1 MPTARAWSSRCGL
14 EKERAG
20 ACVQGLRLCRH
31 QCANARP
38 RGFQPNPPGGRL
50 SGHSGVRLGARRER
64 PGAGVDLLP
73 LVLQV
78 PHAAHDAHDG
88 QDDRRHRVRERLGGV
103 VGVEGADAEQQG
115 RDADHDGHLGHD
127 RQHDARVGEAQAGQ
141 RPAQLAVGLH
151 APRHLPV
158 AALHGVVPRSHRHE
172 VCVDGPSRNRQG
184 DDLPRRGH
192 QSREEEDHH
201 GVEVQQAPEST
212 VCEHRKAGAEREPP
226 RGPRKGHG
234 AVVQRAEEHPAEEV
248 ECREGV
254 ERHLQK
260 ADKDCSGGRQHCK
273 DREGQAVDHGGQ
285 DGQVPLLLV
294 GPCVAD
300 DVVHDEER
308 GAQLDGVGEL
318 DFAAGGHGRHGPA
331 LGTGAPR
338 AAGVLGSR
346 GEGGLGR
353 PPREEP
359 EVVVLDGPLGYRA
372 TPGRVRPR
380 SESHRRARGRT
391 QGDGREERQRRG
403 HPAGGRVA
411 AEAPGERV
419 PGCVRGLR
427 ALLQQQRPMAEPGL
441 LVALPRPAAL
451 GGGEAAQDRLGEG
464 VRGPRAGRRGPARP
478 V

>member
-212 VCEHRKAGAEREPP
+212 VCVPKSTPLRKLSAERAWN
-226 RGPRKGHG
+226 GTFRKPIKT
-234 AVVQRAEEHPAEEV
+234 AV
-248 ECREGV
+248 
-254 ERHLQK
+254 
-260 ADKDCSGGRQHCK
+260 
-273 DREGQAVDHGGQ
+273 
-285 DGQVPLLLV
+285 
-294 GPCVAD
+294 
-300 DVVHDEER
+300 
-308 GAQLDGVGEL
+308 
-318 DFAAGGHGRHGPA
+318 AAGSTA
-331 LGTGAPR
+331 KTA
-338 AAGVLGSR
+338 
-346 GEGGLGR
+346 
-353 PPREEP
+353 
-359 EVVVLDGPLGYRA
+359 
-372 TPGRVRPR
+372 RVRPWTMADR
-380 SESHRRARGRT
+380 MAKSHCSSLDRASPTTLSMMKNGEHSWMASVNSTSPRAGM
-391 QGDGREERQRRG
+391 DGTARPWA
-403 HPAGGRVA
+403 PA
-411 AEAPGERV
+411 
-419 PGCVRGLR
+419 LR
-427 ALLQQQRPMAEPGL
+427 ALPGCLGLGVREASVGL
-441 LVALPRPAAL
+441 L
-451 GGGEAAQDRLGEG
+451 
-464 VRGPRAGRRGPARP
+464 ARSQR
-478 V
+478 